1 MFYLSLKLNYR
12 LQRQK
17 QNTASFVNVL
27 TGLHRKLINHLKGI
41 NGMETKLLDFN
52 HLIHIYIA
60 IVITSQPYY
69 N

>member
-1 MFYLSLKLNYR
+1 MSYLSLKLNYR

-41 NGMETKLLDFN
+41 NGMETKLLD
-52 HLIHIYIA
+52 L
-60 IVITSQPYY
+60 TTMKMG
-69 N
+69 